1 MITLATWL
9 GEDRTI
15 VALIALLLA
24 IMFFASW
31 MTRGLR

>member
-1 MITLATWL
+1 MTTLAAWL
-9 GEDRTI
+9 GEDHTI